1 VSSKPQLLV
10 HWVKFSSDYYI
21 AGRLAEATIIPNPFT
36 KHVRMAKHRSNCI
49 SVNQWHQWLKRFTF
63 LILFILTTHL
73 SAAGSK
79 PNVLIL
85 LTDDQGTLDLNC
97 YGAKDLNT
105 PHMDSLAET
114 GVRFTQ
120 AYAHTVCCPSR
131 AALLTGRHPNRGGVQ
146 NWLQGDRNGS
156 DAHNANMKVTEIT
169 LAEVLRGAGYHTGL
183 FGKWHL
189 GAKVGHGPLDQGFDR
204 FFGHLSGFI
213 DNYTHY
219 FLHGQGYHDLY
230 DNNEEI
236 FRRNEY
242 FPVMIVD
249 EAIAFIREKREAP
262 FFAMV
267 AFNLPHYPEQP
278 IEELKQAYPEL
289 EMPRQ
294 SYARVV
300 ETVDRQ
306 IGRILETLEKAGK
319 RDDTIIIFGSDNG
332 HSEENNRGITV
343 NYHNS
348 GYPIGHY
355 YLAHGGG
362 GYTGKW
368 IGRKGTY
375 LEGGVRVPMI
385 ISYPKKL
392 PQGAV
397 REQTITIMD
406 WMPTLI
412 EILELSP
419 PDAIL
424 DGHSILPIIED
435 SSAPTQHPIL
445 HFDWQDKWAV
455 REGDWKLIAV
465 FNRSKKVMEYSL
477 HNLADAEPE
486 VKDYVKEKPELVAHL
501 MKLHEDWKN
510 EVKPH

>member
-1 VSSKPQLLV
+1 MNFLSPIL
-10 HWVKFSSDYYI
+10 KFSFFNLIFSI
-21 AGRLAEATIIPNPFT
+21 AASG
-36 KHVRMAKHRSNCI
+36 M
-49 SVNQWHQWLKRFTF
+49 
-63 LILFILTTHL
+63 
-73 SAAGSK
+73 

-85 LTDDQGTLDLNC
+85 LTDDQGTLDVNC
-97 YGAKDLNT
+97 YGAKDLKT

-114 GVRFTQ
+114 GIRFTQ

-146 NWLQGDRNGS
+146 SWLQGDRNGS
-156 DAHNANMKVTEIT
+156 DAHLGNMDPSEIT
-169 LAEVLRGAGYHTGL
+169 LAEVLKEAGYETVL

-189 GAKVGHGPLDQGFDR
+189 GAKVGHGPLDQGFDQH
-204 FFGHLSGFI
+204 FGHLSGFI

-230 DNNEEI
+230 DDNEEI

-249 EAIAFIREKREAP
+249 EAVEYIGEDREAP
-262 FFAMV
+262 FFATV

-278 IEELKQAYPEL
+278 LQELKQAYPDL

-306 IGRILETLEKAGK
+306 IGRILQKLDETDQRE
-319 RDDTIIIFGSDNG
+319 DTIIIFSSDNG

-343 NYHNS
+343 GYHNS

-368 IGRKGTY
+368 IGHKATF

-385 ISYPKKL
+385 ISYPKEL
-392 PQGAV
+392 PQGIA
-397 REQTITIMD
+397 RDQAITIMD
-406 WMPTLI
+406 WMPTLLDLI
-412 EILELSP
+412 DLP
-419 PDAIL
+419 APRNRL
-424 DGHSILPIIED
+424 DGHSLLTIIKNAN
-435 SSAPTQHPIL
+435 APTPHPVL
-445 HFDWQDKWAV
+445 HFDWREDWAV
-455 REGDWKLIAV
+455 REGDWKLIAKK
-465 FNRSKKVMEYSL
+465 NRQSGEMVYSL
-477 HNLADAEPE
+477 HNLADAKPE
-486 VKDYVKEKPELVAHL
+486 VADYASEKPELVAHF
-501 MKLHEDWKN
+501 KTLHESWAK
-510 EVKPH
+510 EVKSK

>member
-1 VSSKPQLLV
+1 MRL
-10 HWVKFSSDYYI
+10 FS
-21 AGRLAEATIIPNPFT
+21 
-36 KHVRMAKHRSNCI
+36 
-49 SVNQWHQWLKRFTF
+49 
-63 LILFILTTHL
+63 LFILIL
-73 SAAGSK
+73 SIPLSLLGNENL
-79 PNVLIL
+79 PNVVIL

-114 GVRFTQ
+114 GIRFTQ

-146 NWLQGDRNGS
+146 SWLQGDRNGS
-156 DAHNANMKVTEIT
+156 DAHLGNMDPSEIT
-169 LAEVLRGAGYHTGL
+169 LAEVLKEAGYETAL

-189 GAKVGHGPLDQGFDR
+189 GAIVGHGPLDQGFDKH
-204 FFGHLSGFI
+204 FGHLSGFI

-230 DNNEEI
+230 DDNEEI

-242 FPVMIVD
+242 FPVMMVD
-249 EAIAFIREKREAP
+249 EAVKYIGAEREAP
-262 FFAMV
+262 FFATV

-278 IEELKQAYPEL
+278 LQELKQAYPNL

-306 IGRILETLEKAGK
+306 IGRILQKLDETDQRE
-319 RDDTIIIFGSDNG
+319 DTIIIFSSDNG

-343 NYHNS
+343 GYHNS

-368 IGRKGTY
+368 IGRKATF

-385 ISYPKKL
+385 INYPKAL
-392 PQGAV
+392 PKVSSATKRSPLWTGCPPFWISSICPLLATV
-397 REQTITIMD
+397 LMGIACCPLLKT
-406 WMPTLI
+406 PTL
-412 EILELSP
+412 P
-419 PDAIL
+419 PRIPCYTST
-424 DGHSILPIIED
+424 GERIGP
-435 SSAPTQHPIL
+435 
-445 HFDWQDKWAV
+445 
-455 REGDWKLIAV
+455 
-465 FNRSKKVMEYSL
+465 
-477 HNLADAEPE
+477 
-486 VKDYVKEKPELVAHL
+486 YVKAIGSSSPRKTAKAAKWSTRSTTSPTRSQR
-501 MKLHEDWKN
+501 
-510 EVKPH
+510 